1 MMPRDQKARQ
11 TSIVPKRTD
20 SQLASRNKLPKSR
33 LPDPRYVQ
41 PLHILFCTLDYF
53 PGVAGGAE
61 HQARLQ
67 AESLVAR
74 GHSVVVVCPGRR
86 LPRHARINEVKV
98 RRLPFVDRRPFRKL
112 TYYLRLTPFL
122 LRHARH
128 FDVVH
133 VHLANVQADLIVLLC
148 HLVGTPVYV
157 KCACGGTVGEV
168 ARGNRHFAKVT
179 RWYGL
184 RHAAAVQALS
194 PEIEAEVLSVGTP
207 ADRIARI
214 PNGIDLGHF
223 VSATPEQRLTARDEL
238 DLPQDKLIFLFV
250 GRFAAYKGIDDL
262 RNAWDNLA
270 LPGAVL
276 VLVGE
281 PGESVLDRPAA
292 PIEPTETVLVRG
304 WTTDVRSYLHAADV
318 YVHPTHGDGMSN
330 ALLEAMACGL
340 PIVATRLGATAGL
353 LEDEREAL
361 LVDPSCPDQLA
372 SAIQRLAT
380 DPDLR
385 GSLSANAARA
395 SRQFEIGTVV
405 NQIEDVYRQ
414 VIDRR

>member
-1 MMPRDQKARQ
+1 
-11 TSIVPKRTD
+11 
-20 SQLASRNKLPKSR
+20 
-33 LPDPRYVQ
+33 LPDLQSGQ
-41 PLHILFCTLDYF
+41 PLNILFCTLDYF
-53 PGVAGGAE
+53 PGMAGGAE

-67 AESLVAR
+67 AESLAKR
-74 GHSVVVVCPGRR
+74 GHDVAVVCPGRQ
-86 LPRHARINEVKV
+86 LPRYDRINRVEVH
-98 RRLPFVDRRPFRKL
+98 RLPFIDQRPFRKL

-168 ARGNRHFAKVT
+168 TRGNRHFAKVT

-194 PEIEAEVLSVGTP
+194 REIEAEVRSVGTP
-207 ADRIARI
+207 VDRIVRI
-214 PNGIDLGHF
+214 PNGIDLEHF
-223 VSATPEQRLTARDEL
+223 APVTPEARHQARAQL
-238 DLPQDKLIFLFV
+238 GLPQEKLIFLFA

-262 RNAWDNLA
+262 RTAWDSLA

-281 PGESVLDRPAA
+281 PGKSVLDRPAA
-292 PIEPTETVLVRG
+292 RIEPTETVLVRG
-304 WTTDVRSYLHAADV
+304 WTKDVRSYLYAADV

-340 PIVATRLGATAGL
+340 PIVATRLGSTEGL
-353 LEDEREAL
+353 LEHERDAL

-372 SAIQRLAT
+372 EAIQRLAT
-380 DPDLR
+380 DSDLR
-385 GSLSANAARA
+385 ARLSANAAGA
-395 SRQFEIGTVV
+395 SRQFEIGTIVD
-405 NQIEDVYRQ
+405 QIEGVYRR
-414 VIDRR
+414 IISGR